1 MGDVL
6 SPKARLDLHLH
17 TSRSDGLLT
26 PREVLGRAVARRL
39 HVLAIT
45 DHDLVPALPAGVV
58 RSGGHTLHLV
68 HGAEVSC
75 RHNET
80 EIHVLVYFPGQMP
93 ERFQDFLRD
102 RTRWRAQRF
111 DEARVRLGVEDA
123 VAPAPQEAWDGRL
136 ALTRHHLAR
145 ALVQA
150 GTVGSVDQAF
160 KGPLARRH
168 GAVDL
173 VDLTSAELLA
183 RVQEAGGFSSW
194 AHPPL
199 DVAKAWTP
207 ELAALGLDAL
217 EAKRPGI
224 GRASRNALVRL
235 ALKHKLAITGGSDWH
250 GWVGGNPGHFSVYL
264 REVRPFAKAVG
275 LPLA

>member
-1 MGDVL
+1 MGNVL
-6 SPKARLDLHLH
+6 PPTARLDLHLH
-17 TSRSDGLLT
+17 TSCSDGLLA

-58 RSGGHTLHLV
+58 RSGGHTLHLI

-75 RHNET
+75 RHNDT

-93 ERFQDFLRD
+93 EEFQAFLRE
-102 RTRWRAQRF
+102 RTRWRASRF
-111 DEARVRLGVEDA
+111 DQARARLGAEDA
-123 VAPAPQEAWDGRL
+123 VPPAPPEAWEGRL

-145 ALVQA
+145 ALVKA
-150 GTVGSVDQAF
+150 GVVGSVDQAF

-173 VDLTSAELLA
+173 VDLTSEDLLS
-183 RVQEAGGFSSW
+183 RVRDAGGFSSW

-199 DVAKAWTP
+199 DVVKAWTP
-207 ELAALGLDAL
+207 ELAALGLHAL

-275 LPLA
+275 LPFA